1 MGIRHLNRLLQ
12 NRCNNLLPKNIQFMS
27 NWKVAVDINNYLY
40 KIIDGD
46 IIENISSFCKLMEQY
61 NVDVIFVFDGKPPK
75 EKERIIQ
82 DRRYKLLALRN
93 KLEMLEKIPI
103 KSDQINSTI
112 ESLRK
117 KTRKIKYSEINMVK
131 EFFIKHNE
139 KFCIS
144 MDNTEADDLCKDMIE
159 RGTVNAILSDDMDFI
174 GSGCEN
180 VIRSFNQVTET
191 ASLYC
196 LSDILKDMEMTK
208 PDFIEFC
215 NNLKKVA

>member
-12 NRCNNLLPKNIQFMS
+12 NRCNNLLPKNIEFMAD
-27 NWKVAVDINNYLY
+27 WKIAVDINNYLY
-40 KIIDGD
+40 KIIHGD
-46 IIENISSFCKLMEQY
+46 IIENISSFCKLMEKY

-75 EKERIIQ
+75 EKEKIIQ
-82 DRRYKLLALRN
+82 DRKYKLLALRN

-117 KTRKIKYSEINMVK
+117 KTRKIKYHEINMVK
-131 EFFIKHNE
+131 EFFTRTNH

-144 MDNTEADDLCKDMIE
+144 IDNTEADDLCREMVE
-159 RGTVNAILSDDMDFI
+159 MGRVNAILSDDMDFI

-180 VIRSFNQVTET
+180 VIRSFNQNSET

-196 LSDILKDMEMTK
+196 LSDILVDMEMSK
-208 PDFIEFC
+208 PEFIEYC
-215 NNLKKVA
+215 NKLKKDT

>member
-1 MGIRHLNRLLQ
+1 MFFTQFNKFIRFYQ
-12 NRCNNLLPKNIQFMS
+12 
-27 NWKVAVDINNYLY
+27 
-40 KIIDGD
+40 KI
-46 IIENISSFCKLMEQY
+46 
-61 NVDVIFVFDGKPPK
+61 
-75 EKERIIQ
+75 ERIIQ

-159 RGTVNAILSDDMDFI
+159 GGTVNAILSDDMDFI

-196 LSDILKDMEMTK
+196 LSDILKDMEMK
-208 PDFIEFC
+208 FYIMEEQE
-215 NNLKKVA
+215 NN